1 MALGHELEGGSV
13 IVDDLEGHRSVF
25 LAGHVQQRSGESRS
39 S

>member
-13 IVDDLEGHRSVF
+13 IADDLESRRSVF
-25 LAGHVQQRSGESRS
+25 LAGHVQQRSGDSRS